1 MKFVVIFGPPAVGKM
16 TVGHELSKITGFRLF
31 HNHMT
36 IELVLNFFEFGEPQF
51 EALVSEFRQRVFEE
65 VAASDLP
72 GLIFTFVWAVEHESD
87 REFVERSCDIFR
99 DKGAHV
105 YFVELQ
111 ADLEERL
118 SRNETEFR
126 LSHKAS
132 KRDIKSSRKRLLDYD
147 EKYKLNSDGD
157 SFIKDNYLKIDN
169 TNLSAVETA
178 GMIADEFAF
187 RPTT

>member
-1 MKFVVIFGPPAVGKM
+1 M

-36 IELVLNFFEFGEPQF
+36 IELVLNFFNFGEPQF

-65 VAASDLP
+65 VATSDLP
-72 GLIFTFVWAVEHESD
+72 GLIFTFVWAVEHEAE
-87 REFVERSCDIFR
+87 REYVERSCDIFR
-99 DKGAHV
+99 DKGAGV

-118 SRNETEFR
+118 RRNETEFR

-132 KRDIKSSRKRLLDYD
+132 KRDIESSRKRLLDDD
-147 EKYKLNSDGD
+147 EKYKMNSDGD

-169 TNLSAVETA
+169 TKLSAAETA
-178 GMIADEFAF
+178 RIISDEFAF
-187 RPTT
+187 KATTG